1 MPLALVMLRIA
12 VLSASLMLVSS
23 ASLNGATGTLFHA
36 VSLSAAGQT
45 TTPQNETVYVTKTGK
60 KYHRA
65 GCRSLSKSAIP
76 MKLKDA
82 ASTYAPCGVC
92 KPPVMH

>member
-12 VLSASLMLVSS
+12 VLSAALMLVSS
-23 ASLNGATGTLFHA
+23 ASSNGATNTLFHA

-45 TTPQNETVYVTKTGK
+45 TAPQNETVYVTKTGK

-76 MKLKDA
+76 MKLKDV
-82 ASTYAPCGVC
+82 ASAYTPCSVC
-92 KPPVMH
+92 KPPVLR